1 MNLPLDATG
10 VVQSDDLIKRKRAVK
25 VPVASVYL
33 PIYLPEL
40 FWRIITC
47 RVDLSIKDSSASI
60 AEETILSPNNSTGF
74 LGQDEESQH
83 VFPALAQS
91 IQHYPGAS
99 RQKLSHRRANQR
111 HHLPMDLYRH
121 QDRSSSG

>member
-47 RVDLSIKDSSASI
+47 RVDLLTHTFWVRIH
-60 AEETILSPNNSTGF
+60 
-74 LGQDEESQH
+74 QH
-83 VFPALAQS
+83 HARECGVIRIRKHEYSL
-91 IQHYPGAS
+91 
-99 RQKLSHRRANQR
+99 
-111 HHLPMDLYRH
+111 
-121 QDRSSSG
+121 